1 MGKII
6 WRAFRT
12 AVALG
17 AALALKTFFNDPNLI
32 WLTPLLPALGKYLR
46 VKYPKILEWLPF

>member
-6 WRAFRT
+6 WRAART

-17 AALALKTFFNDPNLI
+17 FALSIKTFFNDPNLI
-32 WLTPLLPALGKYLR
+32 WITPLLPALGKYLR